1 MIKNICL
8 RLILFYKKN
17 ISPLKNSHCR
27 FVPTCSMYTYEA
39 IEKYGVIKGCVL
51 GGIRILKCNPLTSK
65 RGYAPLKENFRG
77 EAKWLI

>member
-1 MIKNICL
+1 
-8 RLILFYKKN
+8 
-17 ISPLKNSHCR
+17 
-27 FVPTCSMYTYEA
+27 MYTYEA